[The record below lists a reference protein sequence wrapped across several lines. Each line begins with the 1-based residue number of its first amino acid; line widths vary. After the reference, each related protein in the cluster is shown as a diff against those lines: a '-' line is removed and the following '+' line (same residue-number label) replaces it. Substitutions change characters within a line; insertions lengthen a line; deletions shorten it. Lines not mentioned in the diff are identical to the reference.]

1 MSRPFAVAFDKRSES
16 SRSLFAFQSTCYAL
30 ALLRHIADWEA
41 HAGWIDKVASRERE
55 TNEDRVVDIIWF
67 GW

>member
-1 MSRPFAVAFDKRSES
+1 MHQRR
-16 SRSLFAFQSTCYAL
+16 YATS
-30 ALLRHIADWEA
+30 HIADREA
-41 HAGWIDKVASRERE
+41 HAWWIDKVAARERE